1 MDIPGQVSHQV
12 QSQEL
17 YLMRRL
23 VRRRYDHKL
32 THGARNSFT
41 VFPLDK
47 SCTRRMRTTGAWV
60 GVGRLSRGEFQKESV
75 MERDEENFYYICL
88 MESYALHLADEEM
101 GPEILEERF
110 G

>member
-1 MDIPGQVSHQV
+1 MNPALGQGVKMT
-12 QSQEL
+12 QEGL
-17 YLMRRL
+17 E
-23 VRRRYDHKL
+23 VKL
-32 THGARNSFT
+32 EHRTHGARHSST

-47 SCTRRMRTTGAWV
+47 GCLRRMRTTGAWV
-60 GVGRLSRGEFQKESV
+60 GMGRLSRGEFQKESV

-101 GPEILEERF
+101 GPEILEEMF